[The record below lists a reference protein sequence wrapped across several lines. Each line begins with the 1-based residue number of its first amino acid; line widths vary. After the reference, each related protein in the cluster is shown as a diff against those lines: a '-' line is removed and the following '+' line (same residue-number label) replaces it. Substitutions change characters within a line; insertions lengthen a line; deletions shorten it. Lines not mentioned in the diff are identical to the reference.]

1 MTQQEFI
8 EDFESKN
15 NWLLRFEND
24 FAIFTQNTWSSKV
37 DFQLNR
43 IFWFMGICNSKGID
57 IFNNTWMEIDELARN
72 FAHVSAC
79 MQHRRQKQNV
89 VRMHTTSSSS

>member
-15 NWLLRFEND
+15 NWLLKFEND
-24 FAIFTQNTWSSKV
+24 IAIFTQNTWSSKL

-43 IFWFMGICNSKGID
+43 IFWFMEICNSLD
-57 IFNNTWMEIDELARN
+57 MNVFNNTWMEINSVN
-72 FAHVSAC
+72 FGEDYD
-79 MQHRRQKQNV
+79 
-89 VRMHTTSSSS
+89 TSLILTVKIKHGLIFEE

>member
-37 DFQLNR
+37 DFQLNI
-43 IFWFMGICNSKGID
+43 IFWFMEICNSKGID
-57 IFNNTWMEIDELARN
+57 IFNNTWMEIDSVN
-72 FAHVSAC
+72 FGEGYD
-79 MQHRRQKQNV
+79 
-89 VRMHTTSSSS
+89 TSLLLTVKIKHDLKFED